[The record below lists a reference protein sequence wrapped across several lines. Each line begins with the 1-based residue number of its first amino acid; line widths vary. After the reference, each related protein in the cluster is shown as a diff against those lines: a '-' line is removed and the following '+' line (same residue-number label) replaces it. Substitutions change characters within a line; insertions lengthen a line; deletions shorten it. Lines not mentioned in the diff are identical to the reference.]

1 MYSFEFKITKKDYY
15 DSTINSI
22 KSSKLFVFD
31 IIFTLVSV
39 LALLYFIITNN
50 LKNLNAMQLTLLVL
64 CSLLFFVIRPIVLYI
79 KVMLKPN
86 VYFNNVIKMV
96 FNDENV
102 VVSNNSEKV
111 ELKYE
116 NIYKILNYKNMIV
129 IMYDSIHGQIMPN
142 RIFESIKNNRDEF
155 FDYVYV
161 RINSKNKSYE

>member
-116 NIYKILNYKNMIV
+116 NIYKILNYKNMK
-129 IMYDSIHGQIMPN
+129 Y
-142 RIFESIKNNRDEF
+142 
-155 FDYVYV
+155 
-161 RINSKNKSYE
+161 

>member
-1 MYSFEFKITKKDYY
+1 MYSFEFKITKKDYF

-22 KSSKLFVFD
+22 MSSKLFIFD

-50 LKNLNAMQLTLLVL
+50 LKNLSATQIMLLVL

-79 KVMLKPN
+79 KVMLKHSK
-86 VYFNNVIKMV
+86 YFDNDIKMI
-96 FNDENV
+96 FNDENI
-102 VVSNNSEKV
+102 VVSNDSEKV

-116 NIYKILNYKNMIV
+116 NLYKILNYKNMIV

-142 RIFESIKNNRDEF
+142 RIFKSIKNNRDEF
-155 FDYVYV
+155 FDYVYI
-161 RINSKNKSYE
+161 RINNKK